1 MHFAPHSNIVPA
13 QNKKEFDSIRAG
25 APGAGRL
32 QMERTKSERKTRRRR
47 MAAAVGL
54 AVAAISPAAA
64 ADLGS
69 QCCADLESRIAEL
82 EATTARKG
90 NRKVSLSITGYIA
103 QEITIWDDGVERNAY
118 IHGMGPTQA
127 SNIRFLGQAKIAP
140 GWNAGYLMRIQDLTG
155 NAFSGGAGAIDQNNA
170 GRNDNLNIQMSLWY
184 LQSDSL
190 GKLSVGRQAHA
201 AKSAAM
207 FTDLSGTQI
216 LDNYTFLAGFPH
228 FRLRDANGALSNL
241 TWGQLGFC
249 YTQGVPLGGDCNG
262 IVMNGVRYDTPTFG
276 GFSFSASWGDDD
288 FWEVGARYT
297 GEMAGFKMAFGI
309 GYTEMR
315 DEVTTGAVAVLTS
328 KQSDFFQTG
337 GYVQHIGTGLF
348 LHGAYGREFNNDTL
362 LASGHTQLDSEQWYV
377 KGGIRWNWTGLGA
390 TILYGTYGAYL
401 DQLGPAALAAGATS
415 STLERFGGGIAQ
427 EFDAAA
433 TTVYLKYQR
442 YEADVDGIADD
453 FKAADF
459 LSVGA
464 LVNF

>member
-1 MHFAPHSNIVPA
+1 
-13 QNKKEFDSIRAG
+13 
-25 APGAGRL
+25 
-32 QMERTKSERKTRRRR
+32 
-47 MAAAVGL
+47 
-54 AVAAISPAAA
+54 
-64 ADLGS
+64 
-69 QCCADLESRIAEL
+69 
-82 EATTARKG
+82 
-90 NRKVSLSITGYIA
+90 
-103 QEITIWDDGVERNAY
+103 
-118 IHGMGPTQA
+118 
-127 SNIRFLGQAKIAP
+127 
-140 GWNAGYLMRIQDLTG
+140 
-155 NAFSGGAGAIDQNNA
+155 
-170 GRNDNLNIQMSLWY
+170 
-184 LQSDSL
+184 
-190 GKLSVGRQAHA
+190 
-201 AKSAAM
+201 M

-216 LDNYTFLAGFPH
+216 IDNYTFLAGFPQ

-288 FWEVGARYT
+288 FWEVAARYA

-337 GYVQHIGTGLF
+337 GYVQHVGTGLF

-362 LASGHTQLDSEQWYV
+362 LANGRTQLDSEQWYV
-377 KGGIRWNWTGLGA
+377 KAGVRRNWTGLGA

-442 YEADVDGIADD
+442 YEADVEGIAEDVQP
-453 FKAADF
+453 ADF
-459 LSVGA
+459 ISVGA